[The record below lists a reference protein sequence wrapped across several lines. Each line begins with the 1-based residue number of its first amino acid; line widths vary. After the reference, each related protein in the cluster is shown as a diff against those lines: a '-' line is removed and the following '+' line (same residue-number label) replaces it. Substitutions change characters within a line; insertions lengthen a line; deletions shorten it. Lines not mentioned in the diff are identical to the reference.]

1 MKRILVPTDFSE
13 QADNALKVAAQIAR
27 KFDGEIYLLHM
38 LDLPLDLIDPV
49 NEGVGGDLPESLFF
63 MKLAH
68 KRFLETMNRL
78 SYHIKDVKVH
88 ETVEFDEAFEGIM
101 EIGKK
106 YDCDVIVM
114 GSKGASGFREI
125 FIGSNTEKVVR
136 HSKIP
141 VLVVKQETPIF
152 DVKSFIFASNLRP
165 TNRQAFLAAVN
176 FAKKLD
182 TKVKLVKINTPS
194 RFKTTEQI
202 DELAEKFTENV
213 DPEFYE
219 FHVYNDKS
227 VEKGIRNFASK
238 ANANLIGIGTH
249 GRKGIEHFMN
259 GSLSEDLVNHAKRP
273 VVTFKI

>member
-1 MKRILVPTDFSE
+1 
-13 QADNALKVAAQIAR
+13 QADNALKVAAQMAR

-38 LDLPLDLIDPV
+38 LDLPLELIDPA

-68 KRFLETMNRL
+68 KRFIETMDRL
-78 SYHIKDVKVH
+78 SHHIKDVTVH

-101 EIGKK
+101 DIGKK

-114 GSKGASGFREI
+114 GSKGASGFKEI
-125 FIGSNTEKVVR
+125 FVGSNTEKVVR

-141 VLVVKQETPIF
+141 VLVVKHEIPIF
-152 DVKSFIFASNLRP
+152 DVKRFIFASNLRP
-165 TNRQAFLAAVN
+165 TNRKAFLGAVDFAA
-176 FAKKLD
+176 KLD
-182 TKVKLVKINTPS
+182 IKVKLVKINTPS

-202 DELAEKFTENV
+202 DELADKFTENV
-213 DPEFYE
+213 NPALYE

-238 ANANLIGIGTH
+238 INADLIGIGTH

>member
-13 QADNALKVAAQIAR
+13 QADNALKVAAQMAR
-27 KFDGEIYLLHM
+27 KFDGEIYLLHL
-38 LDLPLDLIDPV
+38 LDLPLELIDPA

-68 KRFLETMNRL
+68 KRFLETMDRL
-78 SYHIKDVKVH
+78 SHHIKDVKVH

-106 YDCDVIVM
+106 YNCDVIVM
-114 GSKGASGFREI
+114 GSKGATGFKEI
-125 FIGSNTEKVVR
+125 FVGSNTEKVVR

-141 VLVVKQETPIF
+141 VLVVKNEIPIF
-152 DVKSFIFASNLRP
+152 DVKSFIFASNLRT

-176 FAKKLD
+176 FASKLN
-182 TKVKLVKINTPS
+182 TKVRLVKINTPS

-202 DELAEKFTENV
+202 DDMARKFTENV
-213 DPEFYE
+213 NPELFE
-219 FHVYNDKS
+219 FQVYNDKS

-238 ANANLIGIGTH
+238 INADLIGIGTH